1 MSIVEAT
8 YASVTESNV
17 ILGETLPWDNAE
29 TAEKQ
34 TALEWAVVYMN
45 TTYQIPISAIN
56 APVQALKNANA
67 MLANAQLPESAT
79 DTGSIFTA
87 VKDAAPAKGLIGETI
102 KADVVSS
109 SKLYDPYVSKQWTD
123 PYPAVSA
130 MLANAGF
137 ILTKR
142 SGLATVPMI
151 RR

>member
-8 YASVTESNV
+8 YASVSESDV
-17 ILGETLPWDNAE
+17 ILGETLPWENAE
-29 TAEKQ
+29 TENKQ

-45 TTYQIPISAIN
+45 TTYQIPTSAIDE
-56 APVQALKNANA
+56 PVQALKNANA
-67 MLANAQLPESAT
+67 MLANEQLPEDST

-87 VKDAAPAKGLIGETI
+87 VKDAAPAQGLTGETV

-109 SKLYDPYVSKQWTD
+109 SKSYDPYVSKQWVD

-142 SGLATVPMI
+142 SGVNTVPMI